1 FQDMAS
7 QQLVA
12 PKLKNV
18 NMRDK
23 RTSPQS
29 DDSAL
34 VRQIRET
41 HSPGRSHSVDV
52 NQILQGTRE
61 LADTVEDRTTLPSV
75 DVLFHGLSYLIQKI
89 YCEISCQCSGGG
101 DVHAT
106 TMDLLR
112 TLSNYSWEAKV
123 VLTLAAFAVYHG
135 EFWLVAQLCTTD
147 PLAKSVAILKQLS
160 DMVEHAASVKPQIE
174 AIDNLIKAVTNVTK
188 SIVVCSEMVQ
198 LQSHYISEDT
208 PPLSIALAHIPAAAY
223 WVIRGI
229 LASAS
234 HIAILAGSRHEYIAS
249 TTEVWELSSLA
260 HKLNNIHDHLTSELE
275 NCSRYIVAKR
285 YDEDYETL
293 KRLFQGL
300 HLDNLKNLRALIS
313 HKDDAQPLQIGT
325 TRYSLEVLRRRHVLL
340 LITDLSLS
348 NEEIVILDH
357 IYKQQQNRAEVEYEI
372 VWLPVV
378 DATTWDEAKRFRFEE
393 LKSKMPW
400 YAVHDPQIIE
410 PPCPWIHKE
419 GFLLNAVH
427 MLWVWGNVAFP
438 FTDEKEQVLWNAES
452 WRLQLVA
459 DGIDPIILDWIEK
472 GKYICLYGGD
482 DLEWIRKFT
491 VRAKVVAG
499 LAGISLELLYVG
511 RSTATRER
519 IRKVNKVIET
529 ENLSRFWPDYTS
541 NWFFWSRMD
550 SMRCSKAKHHRT
562 VENDEILKEVMTLL
576 SYDGSDQGWVMVWRG
591 SNETARANGQLTL
604 HTLDEFE
611 AWKNKAAESGF
622 VPTLS
627 DELKRR
633 HKPQH
638 CTRLIIPGFGP
649 DIPDRVECA
658 ECAVR
663 WRSSS
668 CSAAVPIETC

>member
-1 FQDMAS
+1 MAS

-41 HSPGRSHSVDV
+41 HSPGRSHSVNV
-52 NQILQGTRE
+52 NQILQVIEEIFHRASHSTAGVLVGTRE
-61 LADTVEDRTTLPSV
+61 LAATVEDRTTLPSV

-106 TMDLLR
+106 TMELLR

-123 VLTLAAFAVYHG
+123 VLTLAAFAVYYG
-135 EFWLVAQLCTTD
+135 EFWLVAQLCTSD

-160 DMVEHAASVKPQIE
+160 DIVEHAASVKPQIE
-174 AIDNLIKAVTNVTK
+174 AIDNLIKAITNVTK
-188 SIVVCSEMVQ
+188 CIVEYGEMVR
-198 LQSHYISEDT
+198 LESHYISEDT

-234 HIAILAGSRHEYIAS
+234 HVAILAGSRHEYIAS

-260 HKLNNIHDHLTSELE
+260 HKLKTYMTTSPVNLRIAVDIL
-275 NCSRYIVAKR
+275 S
-285 YDEDYETL
+285 
-293 KRLFQGL
+293 L

-325 TRYSLEVLRRRHVLL
+325 TKSRHSLEVLRRKHVLL

-357 IYKQQQNRAEVEYEI
+357 IYREQQNRAEVEYAI

-378 DATTWDEAKRFRFEE
+378 DPNTWDEKKRFKFEE
-393 LKSKMPW
+393 LKSKMQW
-400 YAVHDPQIIE
+400 YAVHDPLIIE
-410 PPCPWIHKE
+410 PPVIKFIRNDWHFDKKKIIVSLDPQ
-419 GFLLNAVH
+419 GRVSSLNAVH

-438 FTDEKEQVLWNAES
+438 FTDEKEQALWNAES

-459 DGIDPIILDWIEK
+459 DGIDPDILDWIDK

-491 VRAKVVAG
+491 VRAKAVAG
-499 LAGISLELLYVG
+499 LAGISLELIYVG
-511 RSTATRER
+511 RSTSTRER

-529 ENLSRFWPDYTS
+529 EKLSRFWTEYTS

-550 SMRCSKAKHHRT
+550 SMRCSKAKYHKT

-576 SYDGSDQGWVMVWRG
+576 SYDGSDQGWVMVWKG

-604 HTLDEFE
+604 HTFDEFD
-611 AWKNKAAESGF
+611 A
-622 VPTLS
+622 
-627 DELKRR
+627 
-633 HKPQH
+633 
-638 CTRLIIPGFGP
+638 
-649 DIPDRVECA
+649 
-658 ECAVR
+658 
-663 WRSSS
+663 
-668 CSAAVPIETC
+668 